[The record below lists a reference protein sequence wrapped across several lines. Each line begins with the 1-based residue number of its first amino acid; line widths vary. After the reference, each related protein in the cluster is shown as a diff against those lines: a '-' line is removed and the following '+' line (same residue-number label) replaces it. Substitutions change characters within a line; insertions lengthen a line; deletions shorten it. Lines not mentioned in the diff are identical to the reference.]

1 MHMAELMYEGG
12 FVALHSN
19 DDNHVDSHHD
29 DDDDDAMLATHMNA
43 IDT

>member
-1 MHMAELMYEGG
+1 MAELMYEGV

-19 DDNHVDSHHD
+19 DDNHVDSHHYD
-29 DDDDDAMLATHMNA
+29 GDDAMLATHMNA